1 MESVH
6 LSPHCRHEP
15 RRRRVVRRFSFL
27 WVNPSRA
34 FPSPANDSAGWKWEL
49 KGFQGFRAFTRPRKN
64 QVFIRETRHE
74 QPLDN
79 ARNLTF
85 TLIAAFCHA
94 IFRENNLRRGRAKNQ
109 SIACVEKAARNFPN
123 QLACHFSLEAC
134 RLSLSERNFSTS
146 QRIIPLFRFGAVY
159 LRFFYVGR
167 ISYISPSRAIN
178 TSFQSRPLSSSQ
190 FLLANLRYTATVAR
204 DLRQTAAIIELQEPS
219 WLFTTCSI
227 VTC

>member
-94 IFRENNLRRGRAKNQ
+94 IFRENNLRRGGGEKSIDSLRRESSAKFSQPTGLPFFSRSLPAISFRAQFFNQ
-109 SIACVEKAARNFPN
+109 SENY
-123 QLACHFSLEAC
+123 SLVSIRC
-134 RLSLSERNFSTS
+134 C
-146 QRIIPLFRFGAVY
+146 LFA
-159 LRFFYVGR
+159 
-167 ISYISPSRAIN
+167 
-178 TSFQSRPLSSSQ
+178 
-190 FLLANLRYTATVAR
+190 FLLRRPHKLHLAISR
-204 DLRQTAAIIELQEPS
+204 DKYIISTPTSL
-219 WLFTTCSI
+219 I
-227 VTC
+227 

>member
-1 MESVH
+1 M
-6 LSPHCRHEP
+6 
-15 RRRRVVRRFSFL
+15 
-27 WVNPSRA
+27 
-34 FPSPANDSAGWKWEL
+34 
-49 KGFQGFRAFTRPRKN
+49 
-64 QVFIRETRHE
+64 FIRKTRHE

-94 IFRENNLRRGRAKNQ
+94 FFRENNLRRRGAGNR

-159 LRFFYVGR
+159 LRFFYVCR
-167 ISYISPSRAIN
+167 ISYDLPSRAIN
-178 TSFQSRPLSSSQ
+178 TSFRPRPLSSSQ
-190 FLLANLRYTATVAR
+190 FLLASLRCTATVAR
-204 DLRQTAAIIELQEPS
+204 DLRRTAATLELQEPS
-219 WLFTTCSI
+219 
-227 VTC
+227 